1 MHPADPSLVDAI
13 VRAASDRAVDGIDT
27 LLDPLLDVVAEP
39 VDLPGGVISLL
50 RPRDPDALPFE
61 TVSSPDAEVEELHPP
76 HWARLWPSGTALARA
91 VAARPASGGTRPGD
105 SGSGDVPLG
114 GDAGRERSDPRGPAR
129 IVVRE
134 RSVLELGCGLGL
146 PSLAAARA
154 GARVLATDRSPGA
167 AAFVAATAARAGIG
181 LRAASCAWNEPQELD
196 GPWDVVLAADVLYGA
211 DALTLLAGLLPR
223 LTADDGEVWLADPRR
238 PLAPEF
244 LADARTRWREV
255 DTLDSTEP
263 GVLLH
268 RLRGPARPFV

>member
-1 MHPADPSLVDAI
+1 MRPADPSLVDAI
-13 VRAASDRAVDGIDT
+13 VRAAGRDVD
-27 LLDPLLDVVAEP
+27 DPLLDVVAEP
-39 VDLPGGVISLL
+39 VDLPGGVVSLL
-50 RPRDPDALPFE
+50 RPHDPDALPFE

-91 VAARPASGGTRPGD
+91 VNAPPASGGTRPGG
-105 SGSGDVPLG
+105 SGAGDVPLG
-114 GDAGRERSDPRGPAR
+114 GDVGRERSDPRGPAR
-129 IVVRE
+129 IVVGG

-154 GARVLATDRSPGA
+154 GGRVLATDRSPGA
-167 AAFVAATAARAGIG
+167 AAFVAATATRAGIG
-181 LRAASCAWNEPQELD
+181 LRAASCAWNEPENLLAG

-211 DALTLLAGLLPR
+211 DALTLLADLLPR
-223 LTADDGEVWLADPRR
+223 LTGDDGEVWLADPRR

-244 LADARTRWREV
+244 LADARARWREV
-255 DTLDSTEP
+255 DTVDSTEP